1 MYLKKQNT
9 MNNEEKYIAYL
20 VDLIPIIQEKRLE
33 QMNQNTADRYEIGQ
47 LQAYSSL
54 LDYMKKLAQD
64 NELPVQVLGLD
75 VLMRNRIN
83 DKDLQNQNDLKY
95 KKIISQIVAYC
106 MQQVIKTKQKKDLLS
121 QGQLLAY
128 YDILTIMKEQAELAF
143 DININE
149 LGIKDTNLE
158 ELAFA

>member
-1 MYLKKQNT
+1 

-33 QMNQNTADRYEIGQ
+33 QMNQNTTDRYETGQ

>member
-33 QMNQNTADRYEIGQ
+33 QMNQNTTDRYETGQ

>member
-1 MYLKKQNT
+1 LSGFVS
-9 MNNEEKYIAYL
+9 IRS
-20 VDLIPIIQEKRLE
+20 VLE
-33 QMNQNTADRYEIGQ
+33 QMNQNTTDRYETGQ